1 MCLLNNSFPMYYHL
15 SYCVLSKNHACKRKR
30 MAPLRTAY
38 MRSGPSAGYKVQSCV
53 MVSRSMDDRSHD
65 RNCINSV
72 LIN

>member
-15 SYCVLSKNHACKRKR
+15 SYCVLSKYHACEQEDGAAAHHIYAVRAIR
-30 MAPLRTAY
+30 W
-38 MRSGPSAGYKVQSCV
+38 VQSAILRNDIDQC
-53 MVSRSMDDRSHD
+53 MDDRSHD